1 MFRFL
6 AKSALIAVIWKRYR
20 RTIISTLALFACYF
34 LVSLFHGDYVE
45 YAVNAGD
52 KGFLWRSYLIKWAVL
67 IGVTLIYYLYNTR
80 ALTKREADDLPPSA
94 GRRQREQI
102 VENTPQYDDDGAADP
117 FAEIRRKER
126 LKSRGDIVL
135 GREKSPDDW

>member
-80 ALTKREADDLPPSA
+80 ALTKREADDLPP
-94 GRRQREQI
+94 
-102 VENTPQYDDDGAADP
+102 
-117 FAEIRRKER
+117 
-126 LKSRGDIVL
+126 
-135 GREKSPDDW
+135 